1 MKIESIVIH
10 EIEKKDGSTGAEA
23 YITDECL
30 DNDAYTNIVE
40 KLDRSFLNKT
50 LKRAKF
56 SEEGFKSVIKNFS
69 NFSLLDVSKSL
80 TKKLKNEIKNVA
92 PAKGGYLVFC
102 RYTVSDEFLAVFI
115 VRNTE
120 SEFLKQK
127 DIKGKKSWDINP
139 AVYLDSEHFAMGVRI
154 NLDVLNNPK
163 NGDRYISLVKGTTD
177 ISKYFENWVGLDDTK
192 QESKD
197 ADALYNLSNNIDL
210 PEDVKSRDDFKKSI
224 FDYAKARGL
233 KPINMRDLSKHL
245 YDNENTIAEYCDK
258 NNIDIDGEFK
268 LSHKN
273 RNRFYKIS
281 VKAGDIELIAPRSN
295 FSGDGIAVSK
305 DGESVVIKSKELAD
319 KIRESL
325 DG

>member
-56 SEEGFKSVIKNFS
+56 SEEGFKSIIKNFS

-102 RYTVSDEFLAVFI
+102 RYTISDEFFAVFI

-163 NGDRYISLVKGTTD
+163 NDDRYISLVKGTTD

-210 PEDVKSRDDFKKSI
+210 PEDIKSRDDFKKRI
-224 FDYAKARGL
+224 FDYAKARGR

-245 YDNENTIAEYCDK
+245 YDNENTITEYCDK

-268 LSHKN
+268 LSPKN

-305 DGESVVIKSKELAD
+305 DGKSVVIKSKELAD